1 LGSFE
6 DIVFSWQALLERLST
21 RANLLIRRMIYDEEA
36 ALCLACGPRL
46 LWLGLCGQWF
56 KGNLV

>member
-1 LGSFE
+1 LKI
-6 DIVFSWQALLERLST
+6 IVFSWQALLEQLST
-21 RANLLIRRMIYDEEA
+21 RANLLIRRMIHDEQA
-36 ALCLACGPRL
+36 ALCLAYGPRL